1 MSPFDASE
9 TLTESAAGAA
19 ERARLVDGFGRMVD
33 YVRISVT
40 DRCDLRCVYCMAERQ
55 VFLPKAEVLSLEE
68 LDRLAS
74 AFVALGVRRL
84 RLTGGEPLVR
94 RDVMQLFRR
103 LARHLDGGGLDE
115 LTLTTNGTRLAEHA
129 AELAALGVRRVN
141 VSLDSLDPLTFRRL
155 TRGGD
160 LAKVLDGLQAARA
173 AGLKIK
179 INTVAL
185 KSDNAAELPA
195 MIAWAH
201 GLGMDLSLI
210 ETMPLGEIEQDRTEQ
225 YLSLAEVRAALES
238 RWRLTPLAERT
249 GGPSRYVRVEETG
262 GRLGFITPMS
272 HNFCAACNRVR
283 VTCTGTLFLC
293 LGREESADLRQ
304 VLRAHPGED
313 APVRDAILEAMTRK
327 PERHD
332 FRIERP
338 GEAPA
343 LTRPM
348 SMTGG

>member
-1 MSPFDASE
+1 MSPYDAIP
-9 TLTESAAGAA
+9 AA
-19 ERARLVDGFGRMVD
+19 ETTQAPRLVDGFGRVVD

-74 AFVALGVRRL
+74 SFVALGVRRL

-94 RDVMQLFRR
+94 RDVMQLVAR
-103 LARHLDGGGLDE
+103 LSRHLASGALDE
-115 LTLTTNGTRLAEHA
+115 LTLTTNGTHLAQHA
-129 AELAALGVRRVN
+129 AELARLGVRRIN
-141 VSLDSLDPLTFRRL
+141 VSLDSLDPDLFRRV

-160 LAKVLDGLQAARA
+160 LEQVLTGLTAAREV
-173 AGLKIK
+173 GLKIK

-185 KSDNAAELPA
+185 KHDNAGELPA

-225 YLSLAEVRAALES
+225 YLSLAEVRADLER
-238 RWRLTPLAERT
+238 RWTLAPLSERT
-249 GGPSRYVRVEETG
+249 GGPSRYVRVEQTG
-262 GRLGFITPMS
+262 GKLGFITPLS

-293 LGREESADLRQ
+293 LGREESADLRA
-304 VLRAHPGED
+304 VLRSHPGDD
-313 APVRDAILEAMTRK
+313 APVRAAILDAMTRK
-327 PERHD
+327 PERHAFQID
-332 FRIERP
+332 AF
-338 GEAPA
+338 GAPPA
-343 LTRPM
+343 VSRPM